1 MTYSFIA
8 IRGSLLNKSDQ
19 IFHILNYE
27 DMGEDMQFEDW
38 TEFNGYLF
46 DNYFEF
52 ANMGVAL
59 RGIWMANNWTILNDP
74 EMVDTIDEEGLIRLS
89 NHLETEIVSFVIQ
102 TTSSCYGFTVYN
114 KTVKRSFF
122 VSDGEVI
129 DNSYEPLK
137 EEEGLTI
144 NERIFID
151 DILNL
156 SINFG
161 IDLQGME
168 KHRYT
173 VKKLFYLD
181 IPAQEFAQQD
191 QLECGKA
198 KPWWKFW

>member
-1 MTYSFIA
+1 MTNSFIA

-19 IFHILNYE
+19 IFRILNYE

-38 TEFNGYLF
+38 SEFNGYLF

-52 ANMGVAL
+52 ANQGIAL
-59 RGIWMANNWTILNDP
+59 RGIWMENDWTIINDP

-89 NHLETEIVSFVIQ
+89 NHFETEIVTFVIQ

-114 KTVKRSFF
+114 KTIKRGFF

-129 DNSYEPLK
+129 DNSYEVLK
-137 EEEGLTI
+137 EEEGVNV
-144 NERIFID
+144 NEQAFAD

-156 SINFG
+156 AVNFG
-161 IDLQGME
+161 IDLQGKE
-168 KHRYT
+168 KHTYT
-173 VKKLFYLD
+173 VKKLSYLD
-181 IPAQEFAQQD
+181 IPEQEFAQQD
-191 QLECGKA
+191 QQECDNK